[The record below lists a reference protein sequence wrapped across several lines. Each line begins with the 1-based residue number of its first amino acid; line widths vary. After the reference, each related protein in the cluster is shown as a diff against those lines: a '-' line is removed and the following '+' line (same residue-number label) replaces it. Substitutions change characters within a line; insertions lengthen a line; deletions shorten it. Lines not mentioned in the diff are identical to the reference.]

1 MLNIIRES
9 CQDKGIKKIDVFVS
23 DNLNDLIILIAER
36 HREPFQQ
43 RKNTNHQ
50 KWFRKQVANNNLKGI
65 LVSDN
70 LFINSEPK

>member
-1 MLNIIRES
+1 MLNIIKES
-9 CQDKGIKKIDVFVS
+9 CQDKDKKNKKVIEEE
-23 DNLNDLIILIAER
+23 NLNDHNIQIAEI
-36 HREPFQQ
+36 HRKPKKKK
-43 RKNTNHQ
+43 KNTNHQ